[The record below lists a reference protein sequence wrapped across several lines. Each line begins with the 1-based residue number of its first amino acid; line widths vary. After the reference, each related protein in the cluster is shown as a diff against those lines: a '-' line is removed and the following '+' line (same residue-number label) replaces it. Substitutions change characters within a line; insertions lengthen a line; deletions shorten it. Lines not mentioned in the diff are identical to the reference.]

1 MQNKKNEISMSG
13 LTGKLLRN
21 EPMSKHSSWR
31 TGGVAAWFYT
41 PSDVEDLGIF
51 LKRVPAEMPILWCG
65 LGSNMLVRDG
75 GFEGVVVSTL
85 KGLNRIEL
93 AGDHCVYAEAG
104 VTCSKTA
111 KFSVN
116 HSLSGSE
123 FLAGVPGTI
132 GGALAMNA
140 GCFGQETWEIVKF
153 ADTISRSST
162 QRSRDA
168 GDVEFG
174 YRYCNLAAD
183 EWFTGAEFNL
193 TSGNRENGRVKIKN
207 LLRKRAGSQPIQ
219 TANAGSVFK
228 NPPDN
233 FAARLLE
240 SAGLKNYSIGEARI
254 SPKHANFIENTGQ
267 ATAID
272 IEMLIEHAI
281 DQVESVHGIRLQPE
295 VRIVGTA

>member
-1 MQNKKNEISMSG
+1 MQEKKNKISMSG
-13 LTGKLLRN
+13 LNGKLLRN

-31 TGGVAAWFYT
+31 AGGVAAWFYT
-41 PSDVEDLGIF
+41 PSNVDDLGRF
-51 LKRVPAEMPILWCG
+51 LTRIPADMPILWCG

-75 GFEGVVVSTL
+75 GFDGVVVSTL
-85 KGLNRIEL
+85 KGLDRIEL
-93 AGDHCVYAEAG
+93 AGEQRVYAEAG
-104 VTCSKTA
+104 VTCAKTA
-111 KFSVN
+111 KFSAN

-123 FLAGVPGTI
+123 FLAGVPGTV

-140 GCFGQETWEIVKF
+140 GCFGQETWGIVNF
-153 ADTISRSST
+153 ANTINRSST
-162 QRSRDA
+162 QHSHAAD
-168 GDVEFG
+168 DVEYG
-174 YRYCNLAAD
+174 YRYCNLAPD
-183 EWFTGAEFNL
+183 EWFTGAEFKL
-193 TSGNRENGRVKIKN
+193 ASGNREDGRMKIRN
-207 LLRKRAGSQPIQ
+207 LLRKRASSQPIQ

-254 SPKHANFIENTGQ
+254 SPKHANFIENTGK
-267 ATAID
+267 ARASD

-281 DQVESVHGIRLQPE
+281 DRVESVHGIRLQPE